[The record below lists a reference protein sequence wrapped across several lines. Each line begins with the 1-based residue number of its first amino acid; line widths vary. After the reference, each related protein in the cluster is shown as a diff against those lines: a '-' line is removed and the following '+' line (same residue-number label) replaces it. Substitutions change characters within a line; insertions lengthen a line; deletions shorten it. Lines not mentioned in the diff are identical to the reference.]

1 MIVPVSSDFN
11 WRNDYN
17 ILSCLPVI
25 SSLICCLSTTFL
37 NSIYLFNKITNC
49 MNRFYLSKLLI
60 LTALFSGWI
69 CKVDA
74 QTTLTY
80 SQNFVGGA
88 TPTTQCTAWDAFRA
102 SLTTSYTY
110 LSFTISGSQNPTGI
124 TCTNPTIAAAV
135 AAALRTATTGSWSS
149 DGQNWGV
156 YTGCGSGCGGT
167 IVELTNTGSGCNC
180 NNGYNIRPNI
190 ANNNWG
196 GINGTTCGA
205 VSQTMTVVFNVIPPN
220 VAPTFVGGTPKNM
233 SVCQDAAATSINTLL
248 TINDGDLAQT
258 ERWTVTTA
266 PARGT
271 LAGFPATATS
281 TGGNVVPAGLT
292 YRPNPGYSG
301 ADSFTINVSDG
312 TVNITT
318 KVYVTVNVTPTAIT
332 GNTNLCT
339 GISSPL
345 ATTPP
350 SGTWSSS
357 SPAIATVNVGTG
369 VATGVAP
376 GTSVITYS
384 LPSGCFAATPVTVNT
399 QPPASTGPSAVCV
412 GRTITLANTMPGGSW
427 VSSAPALATI
437 GSLTGVVTAI
447 AAGSVS
453 MSYQLPTGCY
463 VVSPV
468 VVNPLPAAITGVGNL
483 CVGQSA
489 TFTTTSTFGTWSSSN
504 TFQASVNPATGLV
517 TAVAAGAPSIMYTL
531 PTGCSVAY
539 PLTVNP
545 LPLPIT
551 GVSSVCVGG
560 VTTLTGSGV
569 GTFAS
574 GNLSLATVNP
584 TSGLVTGIAAGTTPV
599 TYTHTATGCFTSIPV
614 VVNPKP
620 NVNTVTG
627 GGGYCPGGSGVH
639 IGLDGSVNGV
649 NYQLF
654 FGSTPVGPIVPG
666 STSGIDFGVLS
677 GIGVY
682 TVMATNAITGC
693 SSNMAGSA
701 TVFEHAVPASFN
713 VTGGGS
719 YCAGG
724 AGSHIYLD
732 GSVSGVTYKLFNG
745 TTPGS
750 VVVGAGTSVDFGPQ
764 TGAGSYTVMAYD
776 PITLCSAPM
785 AGSQDITISS
795 RPSFFDVSPGG
806 RYCAGGAGVEIT
818 LNNSTPGVN
827 YRLFNGGV
835 QVDSVLGIG
844 GTLSFGY
851 KTTTGSYTV
860 VGVNIS
866 NSCYSP
872 MNGAAVIGVNP
883 LPTVYNVSGGGA
895 YCTGSVA
902 PHVGLDFS
910 VNGTD
915 YTLTNSLT
923 GVVGVVPGANSG
935 LDFGIMSA
943 PGVYTVSARIAS
955 TGCTNNM
962 AGAVTVTE
970 NTLPTAFNVTGGGD
984 YCVGGSG
991 VAVGLDQS
999 EPGFKY
1005 QLYKGGSPIGG
1016 LVTGSGLALNF
1027 GLQTAP
1033 GIYTVQGRNNVT
1045 GCVATMTGGVNVA
1058 VKALPTIYTVTGGGN
1073 YCAGAAGVEVR
1084 LSSSDT
1090 GVNYQL
1096 WTGSTLVATVAG
1108 VGGPLSFGMQTIA
1121 GTYRVTAM
1129 NAYTPCTRN
1138 MNGTVTVGVNPV
1150 PASYSITGGGN
1161 YCSGGAGRHIGLT
1174 TSNRGISYQLLN
1186 GSTPAGVPLDGTGS
1200 VLDFGTLTAGGA
1212 YSIVATN
1219 VATGCAATMTGVANI
1234 TINPL
1239 PDVFNITGGGS
1250 FCEGAT
1256 GITLGLDSA
1265 VAGIN
1270 YQLWNGT
1277 RAIGAP
1283 ATGTGPLSFGAQ
1295 TLSGAYTVV
1304 ATNPATTCSA
1314 LMAGSATVLQHPGP
1328 RVYAVS
1334 GGGSYCAGGT
1344 GVHVMLSGSE
1354 VSGITYQVYKDML
1367 PVGTFYAGTGIA
1379 LDLGTFTD
1387 AGVYKIVA
1395 ANTTTSCTSAMA
1407 DSATIAINP
1416 LLTPSVTVNATTGA
1430 NICAGVMATYTP
1442 DAVNGGASPTY
1453 EWKVNGATMGYG
1465 ASFRYAPANNDS
1477 ISVILTS
1484 NALCAT
1490 PATADGKMIMTVNP
1504 NATPSVSVAATGGA
1518 KVCPGQTSAF
1528 TATPVFGGATPA
1540 YTWRVNGLIVGTN
1553 APTFSY
1559 VANDSD
1565 VVFCTMASSFNCRTS
1580 DFVLSNNVIITVDA
1594 PILPSFIIEAE
1605 PGTTINAGD
1614 QLTLKAVITNDSPV
1628 SVTYQWSVNGAPV
1641 AGATNATYTS
1651 ATLRN
1656 FDVVKCCVTNHN
1668 NCGASAAV
1676 CNTETI
1682 VVHANVGVTTTA
1694 DNKLDVALL
1703 PNPNKGAFTIKGYT
1717 GALAGDAVTLEV
1729 TNMMGQ
1735 VVHTQSV
1742 APVNGRINEQVQL
1755 NTALAN
1761 GMYIL
1766 NMRSAAGSKAFHFVV
1781 ER

>member
-1 MIVPVSSDFN
+1 
-11 WRNDYN
+11 
-17 ILSCLPVI
+17 
-25 SSLICCLSTTFL
+25 
-37 NSIYLFNKITNC
+37 

-69 CKVDA
+69 CKANA

-80 SQNFVGGA
+80 SQNFIGGA

-110 LSFTISGSQNPTGI
+110 LSFTISGSQNTTGI

-135 AAALRTATTGSWSS
+135 AAALRTATAGSWSS

-156 YTGCGSGCGGT
+156 YTNCGSGCGGT

-180 NNGYNIRPNI
+180 NSGYNIRPNI
-190 ANNNWG
+190 ANSNWG

-258 ERWTVTTA
+258 ERWMVTTA

-281 TGGNVVPAGLT
+281 TGGNVVPSGLT

-312 TVNITT
+312 TVNIST
-318 KVYVTVNVTPTAIT
+318 KVYVTVNLTPTPIT

-339 GISSPL
+339 GVSSAL
-345 ATTPP
+345 STTPP

-357 SPAIATVNVGTG
+357 APAIATVNVGTG
-369 VATGVAP
+369 LAAGVSP
-376 GTSVITYS
+376 GTSIITYS
-384 LPSGCFAATPVTVNT
+384 LPTGCNATTAVTVNT

-412 GRTITLANTMPGGSW
+412 GSSIALSNTMSGGRW
-427 VSSAPALATI
+427 ISSAPALATI
-437 GSLTGVVTAI
+437 GSLTGIVNGI
-447 AAGSVS
+447 AAGAVS
-453 MSYQLPTGCY
+453 MSYQMPSGCY

-468 VVNPLPAAITGVGNL
+468 TVNPLPASISGVTSL
-483 CVGQSA
+483 CVGQSS

-531 PTGCSVAY
+531 PTGCTTSAA
-539 PLTVNP
+539 LTVNP

-551 GVSSVCVGG
+551 GVSSVCAGS

-574 GNLSLATVNP
+574 GNLSLATVHP
-584 TSGLVTGIAAGTTPV
+584 ISGLVTGIAAGTVPV
-599 TYTHTATGCFTSIPV
+599 TFTHTATGCFTTIPV
-614 VVNPKP
+614 LVNPKP

-627 GGGYCPGGSGVH
+627 GGGYCPGGAGVH

-649 NYQLF
+649 NYQLYY
-654 FGSTPVGPIVPG
+654 GSTPVGPVVPG
-666 STSGIDFGVLS
+666 SLSGLDFGVLS
-677 GIGVY
+677 SIGTY
-682 TVMATNAITGC
+682 TVMATNAVTGC
-693 SSNMAGSA
+693 SNDMAGSA
-701 TVFEHAVPASFN
+701 TIYEHPLPAPFN

-732 GSVSGVTYKLFNG
+732 GSVAGISYKLFNG
-745 TTPGS
+745 VSPGAI
-750 VVVGAGTSVDFGPQ
+750 VLGTGSTLDFGPQ
-764 TGAGSYTVMAYD
+764 TGAGSYTVMATD
-776 PITLCSAPM
+776 PVTLCSASM
-785 AGSQDITISS
+785 VGSQDITISA
-795 RPSFFDVSPGG
+795 RPTFFDINAGG

-818 LNNSTPGVN
+818 LSNSTPGVN
-827 YRLFNGGV
+827 YRLFNGLT

-844 GTLSFGY
+844 GILSFGN
-851 KTTTGSYTV
+851 KTAPGSYTI
-860 VGVNIS
+860 VGINIS
-866 NSCYSP
+866 NNCYSP
-872 MNGAAVIGVNP
+872 MNGTAVIGINP
-883 LPTVYNVSGGGA
+883 LPTAYNVSGGGA
-895 YCTGSVA
+895 YCTGSVG

-923 GVVGVVPGANSG
+923 GVISTVAGANSG

-943 PGVYTVSARIAS
+943 PGVYTVSARIAA

-962 AGAVTVTE
+962 AGSVTVTE
-970 NTLPTAFNVTGGGD
+970 NTLPTAYNVTGGGD
-984 YCVGGSG
+984 YCVGGAG
-991 VAVGLDQS
+991 VPVGLDLS

-1016 LVTGSGLALNF
+1016 LVTGTGLALNF

-1033 GIYTVQGRNNVT
+1033 GVYTVQGRNNVT
-1045 GCVATMTGGVNVA
+1045 GCVAGMTGGVNVA
-1058 VKALPTIYTVTGGGN
+1058 VKALPTVYTVMGGGN
-1073 YCAGAAGVEVR
+1073 YCEGAAGAEVR

-1096 WTGSTLVATVAG
+1096 WTASTLVATVAG
-1108 VGGPLSFGMQTIA
+1108 VGGPLSFGLQTIA
-1121 GTYRVTAM
+1121 GTYRVVAV

-1138 MNGTVTVGVNPV
+1138 MNGTVTVGINPL
-1150 PASYSITGGGN
+1150 PASYRATGGGD
-1161 YCSGGAGRHIGLT
+1161 YCSGGSGRHIGLT

-1186 GSTPAGVPLDGTGS
+1186 GLTPVGVPLDGTGS
-1200 VLDFGTLTAGGA
+1200 VLDFGTLTGGGA
-1212 YSIVATN
+1212 YTILATN
-1219 VATGCAATMTGVANI
+1219 VATGCAATMAGIANI
-1234 TINPL
+1234 NINQL
-1239 PDVFNITGGGS
+1239 PDVFNVTGGGA
-1250 FCEGAT
+1250 FCEGTT
-1256 GITLGLDSA
+1256 GITVGLDSA

-1283 ATGTGPLSFGAQ
+1283 VTGTTPISFGAQ
-1295 TLSGAYTVV
+1295 TVSGFYTVI
-1304 ATNPATTCSA
+1304 ATNPVTTCSA
-1314 LMAGSATVLQHPGP
+1314 LMAGNANVLQHPAP
-1328 RVYAVS
+1328 RVYTVS
-1334 GGGSYCAGGT
+1334 GGGSYCAGGS
-1344 GVHVMLSGSE
+1344 GVHILLSGSE
-1354 VSGITYQVYKDML
+1354 LGGITYQVYKDMA
-1367 PVGTFYAGTGIA
+1367 PVGSFFAGTGIA
-1379 LDLGTFTD
+1379 LDLGAYTD
-1387 AGVYKIVA
+1387 AGTYKIMA
-1395 ANTTTSCTSAMA
+1395 TNTATSCTSAMN
-1407 DSATIAINP
+1407 DSASIAINP

-1442 DAVNGGASPTY
+1442 TAVNGGSSPTY

-1490 PATADGKMIMTVNP
+1490 PTTADSKMIMTVNS
-1504 NATPSVSVAATGGA
+1504 NATPSVSVAATGGS
-1518 KVCPGQTSAF
+1518 KVCPGQTSTF
-1528 TATPVFGGATPA
+1528 TATPVFGGTAPA

-1553 APTFSY
+1553 SPAFSY

-1565 VVFCTMASSFNCRTS
+1565 VVFCTMASNFACRTS

-1594 PILPSFIIEAE
+1594 PIMPSFIIEAE
-1605 PGTTINAGD
+1605 PGTTINSGEP
-1614 QLTLKAVITNDSPV
+1614 LTLKAVITNDSPV
-1628 SVTYQWSVNGAPV
+1628 SVTYQWSVNGVAI
-1641 AGATNATYTS
+1641 AGATNAEYTS

-1668 NCGASAAV
+1668 SCGASAAV

-1694 DNKLDVALL
+1694 DNKQDVALL

-1717 GALAGDAVTLEV
+1717 GAATGDYVTLEV
-1729 TNMMGQ
+1729 TNIMGQ
-1735 VVHTQSV
+1735 MVHTQSV
-1742 APVNGRINEQVQL
+1742 LPVNGRINEQLQM
-1755 NTALAN
+1755 NAALAN

-1766 NMRSAAGSKAFHFVV
+1766 NMRSAAGSKAFHFVI